1 MIERYGNHE
10 KLPCTNQSIWLL
22 CDFNVESE
30 DNSKAFED
38 ALVDKLGKNDIKW
51 EKDGFSNKS
60 KIWVTYEEVI
70 NANAH
75 QRPLQKKRGLET
87 EWAVQQRDNQRYTLD
102 MVRIDNKIR
111 EVVNQIKQEEAKL
124 ANLANKI
131 EDAAPSVSVA
141 T

>member
-1 MIERYGNHE
+1 MKNFHVQIRAYGYY
-10 KLPCTNQSIWLL
+10 TNFDIK
-22 CDFNVESE
+22 SE

-51 EKDGFSNKS
+51 EKDGFTNKS

-75 QRPLQKKRGLET
+75 QRPIQNEEGS
-87 EWAVQQRDNQRYTLD
+87 RDRVGGT
-102 MVRIDNKIR
+102 
-111 EVVNQIKQEEAKL
+111 
-124 ANLANKI
+124 
-131 EDAAPSVSVA
+131 A